1 MPGPRAP
8 ANCAASAT
16 GRCRTEPLIQHRTYK
31 HNARHNAPMDELVQQ
46 AMAKWPNVPHCH
58 GWLGLDT
65 RGRWYLRDAQV
76 QASGAFPLG
85 KGSLLEHEKLLAFIG
100 RNYAPDAQGQ
110 WFFQNGPQRVYV
122 ELESAPFIW
131 RLHADGSLQSH
142 TGLDATATACLVDE
156 EGRVYLQSELGLG
169 LVHTLDVPLVA
180 DAIERGTWEVET
192 VQCADLPQRCGF
204 VRSPEALQSVAA
216 A

>member
-1 MPGPRAP
+1 MQRRA
-8 ANCAASAT
+8 S
-16 GRCRTEPLIQHRTYK
+16 K
-31 HNARHNAPMDELVQQ
+31 HNARHNVSMDELVQQ

-58 GWLGLDT
+58 GWLGLDA

-100 RNYAPDAQGQ
+100 RNYESDAQGQ

-131 RLHADGSLQSH
+131 RLQADGSLQSH
-142 TGLDATATACLVDE
+142 TGRDAIATACLVDE
-156 EGRVYLQSELGLG
+156 EGHVYLQSELGLG

-192 VQCADLPQRCGF
+192 VQSADLPQRYGF
-204 VRSPEALQSVAA
+204 VRSPEALQSDTAT
-216 A
+216 